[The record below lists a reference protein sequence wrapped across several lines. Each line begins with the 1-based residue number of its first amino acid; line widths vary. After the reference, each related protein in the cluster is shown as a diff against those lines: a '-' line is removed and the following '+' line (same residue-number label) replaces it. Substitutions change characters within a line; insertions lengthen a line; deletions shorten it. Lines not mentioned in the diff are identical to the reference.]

1 MKTLAT
7 ISLRRA
13 GGQAGGHR
21 QDTLSC
27 APFRLPAR
35 AVVA

>member
-13 GGQAGGHR
+13 GGQAGGR
-21 QDTLSC
+21 RPDPISG
-27 APFRLPAR
+27 APFRLPVHP
-35 AVVA
+35 VVA